1 MFERFLLIPF
11 PAVHPYQGF
20 LDELI
25 IGNEGLRV
33 NKKVAGDALIS
44 ILNQRIRRKQEKLCA
59 LDRRGKYGSITD
71 YELKSTQSC
80 QISY

>member
-25 IGNEGLRV
+25 IGDGGLPV
-33 NKKVAGDALIS
+33 NKKVAGDALIPF
-44 ILNQRIRRKQEKLCA
+44 LNQ
-59 LDRRGKYGSITD
+59 
-71 YELKSTQSC
+71 
-80 QISY
+80 